1 MESYKC
7 LIKTMNDRESVEDK
21 NGDKEQ
27 RQQIQ
32 NSNKYGACKLQGVQQ
47 DWGLGCETEGSFGDF
62 KEPGAHQLVPCAQP
76 SW

>member
-1 MESYKC
+1 MANSRATTKKQYKKYNWYVGKGEKMESYKC

-32 NSNKYGACKLQGVQQ
+32 NSNKYGRY
-47 DWGLGCETEGSFGDF
+47 
-62 KEPGAHQLVPCAQP
+62 
-76 SW
+76 

>member
-32 NSNKYGACKLQGVQQ
+32 NSNKYGRY
-47 DWGLGCETEGSFGDF
+47 
-62 KEPGAHQLVPCAQP
+62 
-76 SW
+76 